1 MKQTPYSIRMSRLN
15 AYQKSCI
22 SFFIFILIFWG
33 FLFTA
38 NDSSGTLNYIFAFL
52 YALMPF
58 IGGIAAIRGYQ
69 EWGGLSTI
77 LGKAILFLGLGL
89 FMWGFGK
96 IAWVYYAAIPGI
108 QDASLPNWFFAP
120 SVFLYTIGTI
130 YLSLTTGIR
139 LSLKFTSG
147 RIFAIITPLVVFVLA
162 YYVLFSLP
170 HNGTVSV
177 IENKDAILDTIFNV
191 AYPIGDAVS
200 LAVAAVVA
208 GLSFRYLGGLYKTEI
223 VFILAG
229 LAGMFAADSYFAYST
244 LSGTTSIGGTGDL
257 IYAFALF
264 LLTCG
269 LLGFNKFRKA
279 VPVPTPAPIA
289 K

>member
-1 MKQTPYSIRMSRLN
+1 MSRLN
-15 AYQKSCI
+15 AYQKSCVV
-22 SFFIFILIFWG
+22 FLLALLVFWG
-33 FLFTA
+33 YLYSIGLD
-38 NDSSGTLNYIFAFL
+38 DSRLNYLFAFL

-58 IGGIAAIRGYQ
+58 LGGIAAIRGYR

-108 QDASLPNWFFAP
+108 QNASLPDWFFAP

-147 RIFAIITPLVVFVLA
+147 RVFAVVTPIIVFILA
-162 YYVLFSLP
+162 YYVLISVP
-170 HNGTVSV
+170 QPSVETV
-177 IENKDAILDTIFNV
+177 IANKDALLQSIFNV

-229 LAGMFAADSYFAYST
+229 LAGMFAADSYFAYTS
-244 LSGTTSIGGTGDL
+244 LSGTAQIGGTGDL
-257 IYAFALF
+257 IYTFALF

-279 VPVPTPAPIA
+279 VAPASPTPVTTAS
-289 K
+289 

>member
-1 MKQTPYSIRMSRLN
+1 MLRLN
-15 AYQKSCI
+15 AYQKSCVVFLLI
-22 SFFIFILIFWG
+22 LLIFWG
-33 FLFTA
+33 YLYSIGLD
-38 NDSSGTLNYIFAFL
+38 DSRLNYLFAFL

-58 IGGIAAIRGYQ
+58 LGGIAAIRGYR

-108 QDASLPNWFFAP
+108 QNASLPDWFFAP

-147 RIFAIITPLVVFVLA
+147 RVFAVVTPIIIFILA
-162 YYVLFSLP
+162 YYVFISVP
-170 HNGTVSV
+170 QPNVETV
-177 IENKDAILDTIFNV
+177 IANKDALLQSIFNV

-223 VFILAG
+223 IFILSG
-229 LAGMFAADSYFAYST
+229 LAGMFAADSYFAYTS
-244 LSGTTSIGGTGDL
+244 LSGTSQIGGTGDL
-257 IYAFALF
+257 IYTFALF

-269 LLGFNKFRKA
+269 LLGFNKFRKST
-279 VPVPTPAPIA
+279 PTISPAPVA
-289 K
+289 RVS

>member
-1 MKQTPYSIRMSRLN
+1 MSRLN

-22 SFFIFILIFWG
+22 AFLFVLLIFWG
-33 FLFTA
+33 YLFTTGTK
-38 NDSSGTLNYIFAFL
+38 SGSLNYIFAL
-52 YALMPF
+52 MYALMPF
-58 IGGIAAIRGYQ
+58 LGGIAAIRGYQ

-108 QDASLPNWFFAP
+108 QNASLPDWFFAP

-147 RIFAIITPLVVFVLA
+147 RIFAIVTPIVVFILA
-162 YYVLFSLP
+162 YYVLIALP
-170 HNGTVSV
+170 KADIDTLIS
-177 IENKDAILDTIFNV
+177 NKDTILRSIFNI

-223 VFILAG
+223 VFILTG
-229 LAGMFAADSYFAYST
+229 LAGMFAADSYFAYSS
-244 LSGTTSIGGTGDL
+244 LVGTSYIGGTGDL
-257 IYAFALF
+257 LYAFALF

-279 VPVPTPAPIA
+279 VPAPAPAPIA
-289 K
+289 Q

>member
-1 MKQTPYSIRMSRLN
+1 MSRLN
-15 AYQKSCI
+15 TYQKICI
-22 SFFIFILIFWG
+22 GFFVLLIVFWA
-33 FLFTA
+33 FLFTTGA
-38 NDSSGTLNYIFAFL
+38 KSGMLNYTFAFL

-58 IGGIAAIRGYQ
+58 LGGIAAVRGYQ

-147 RIFAIITPLVVFVLA
+147 RIFAIVTPIVMFVLA
-162 YYVLFSLP
+162 YYVLFTLP
-170 HNGTVSV
+170 HTGLSSV
-177 IENKDAILDTIFNV
+177 IANKDAILDSIFNV

-223 VFILAG
+223 IFILTG
-229 LAGMFAADSYFAYST
+229 LIGMFAADSYFAYSR
-244 LSGTTSIGGTGDL
+244 LIGTSYIGGAGDL

-279 VPVPTPAPIA
+279 TPIA
-289 K
+289 AAAAPVAR

>member
-1 MKQTPYSIRMSRLN
+1 MSRLN

-22 SFFIFILIFWG
+22 VFLLALLIFWG
-33 FLFTA
+33 YLFSVGLD
-38 NDSSGTLNYIFAFL
+38 DSRLNYLFAFL

-58 IGGIAAIRGYQ
+58 LGGIAAIRGYQ

-108 QDASLPNWFFAP
+108 QNASLPDWFFAP

-147 RIFAIITPLVVFVLA
+147 RVFAVVTPIIVFILA
-162 YYVLFSLP
+162 YYVLISVP
-170 HNGTVSV
+170 QPSVETV
-177 IENKDAILDTIFNV
+177 IANKDALLQSIFNV

-223 VFILAG
+223 VFILSG
-229 LAGMFAADSYFAYST
+229 LAGMFAADSYFAYTS
-244 LSGTTSIGGTGDL
+244 LSGTAQIGGAGDL
-257 IYAFALF
+257 IYTFALF

-269 LLGFNKFRKA
+269 LLGFNKFRKSA
-279 VPVPTPAPIA
+279 TPVTPAPVA
-289 K
+289 KAG